1 MEPSHESVTEEGV
14 DGGVEPRLPGSG
26 GRVMMPPPE
35 RPRTIVVALGGN
47 ALQPPDGR
55 GDIHEQIAHTRASL
69 EPLVALAREGWGVA
83 VVHGNGPQIGDD
95 LWRNEAVRGEIPP
108 LPVGVLV
115 AGTGGWIGY
124 MIQQS
129 LQNALNRFGVKRDVV
144 TVITQ
149 VVVDADDPESLTP
162 VKPIGRV
169 MEDAQARRLEA
180 EGVPVKQTD
189 RGWRRLIASPTP
201 LRIVEHGQIRR
212 LVEAGT
218 IVIAAGG
225 GGSPV
230 YIDPKLGIE
239 GIDAVIDKDR
249 AAQVLAGD
257 IDATELVILTNV
269 DGVYRNFGTA
279 DQELMGRLTAAE
291 ARELLDS
298 DELGAGSMAPKVE
311 AAVAFVESGGT
322 AAHIGRLEA
331 GLDVVEGR
339 TGTTIRAE

>member
-1 MEPSHESVTEEGV
+1 
-14 DGGVEPRLPGSG
+14 
-26 GRVMMPPPE
+26 MMPPPDSKK
-35 RPRTIVVALGGN
+35 TIVVALGGN
-47 ALQPPDGR
+47 ALQPPGGR
-55 GDIHEQIAHTRASL
+55 GDIFEQFAHTRASL
-69 EPLVALAREGWGVA
+69 EPLVALAREGWRVA

-95 LWRNEAVRGEIPP
+95 LWRNEAVRDEIPP

-129 LQNALNRFGVKRDVV
+129 LQNALDRFGVKRDVV

-149 VVVDADDPESLTP
+149 VVVDPEDPASREP

-169 MEDAQARRLEA
+169 MGETAARRLKA
-180 EGVPVKQTD
+180 HGVPVKETD
-189 RGWRRLIASPTP
+189 KGWRRLIASPRP
-201 LRIVEHGQIRR
+201 IRIVEHGQIRR

-230 YIDPKLGIE
+230 YVDPKLGIE
-239 GIDAVIDKDR
+239 GLDGVVDKDR

-257 IDATELVILTNV
+257 IDASQLLILTDV
-269 DGVYRNFGTA
+269 DGVYRDFDT
-279 DQELMGRLTAAE
+279 DDRELVSELTVDE
-291 ARELLDS
+291 ARALLDS
-298 DELGAGSMAPKVE
+298 GELGAGSMAPKVE
-311 AAVAFVESGGT
+311 AAVAFVESGGAT
-322 AAHIGRLEA
+322 AHIGRLEA

-339 TGTTIRAE
+339 TGTTIRAD

>member
-1 MEPSHESVTEEGV
+1 
-14 DGGVEPRLPGSG
+14 
-26 GRVMMPPPE
+26 MMAPPD
-35 RPRTIVVALGGN
+35 RDRTIVVALGGN
-47 ALQPPDGR
+47 ALQPPEGH
-55 GDIHEQIAHTRASL
+55 GDIYEQFAHTRASL
-69 EPLVALAREGWGVA
+69 EPLVALAREGWRVA

-95 LWRNEAVRGEIPP
+95 LRRNEAVREEIPP

-129 LQNALNRFGVKRDVV
+129 LQNALDRFGVKREVV
-144 TVITQ
+144 TVVTQ
-149 VVVDADDPESLTP
+149 VVVDVDDPASREP
-162 VKPIGRV
+162 VKPIGRT
-169 MEDAQARRLEA
+169 MDEAAARRLETD
-180 EGVPVKQTD
+180 GIPVRETPG
-189 RGWRRLIASPTP
+189 GWRRIIASPRP
-201 LRIVEHGQIRR
+201 IRIVEHGQIRR
-212 LVEAGT
+212 LVESGS

-225 GGSPV
+225 GGIPV

-239 GIDAVIDKDR
+239 GMDAVIDKDR

-269 DGVYRNFGTA
+269 DGVYRNFGTEA
-279 DQELMGRLTAAE
+279 EELVPELTVDQ
-291 ARELLDS
+291 ARALLGS
-298 DELGAGSMAPKVE
+298 GELGAGSMAPKVE

-322 AAHIGRLEA
+322 AAHIGKLDA

>member
-1 MEPSHESVTEEGV
+1 
-14 DGGVEPRLPGSG
+14 
-26 GRVMMPPPE
+26 MPPPK
-35 RPRTIVVALGGN
+35 PWKTIVVALGGN
-47 ALQPPDGR
+47 ALQPPEGR
-55 GDIHEQIAHTRASL
+55 GDIHEQFAHTRASL

-95 LWRNEAVRGEIPP
+95 LRRNEVVSDEIPP

-129 LQNALNRFGVKRDVV
+129 LQNALDRFGVKRHVV

-149 VVVDADDPESLTP
+149 VVVDPDDPKSRRP
-162 VKPIGRV
+162 VKPIGRTLD
-169 MEDAQARRLEA
+169 EAAARKLEA
-180 EGVPVKQTD
+180 EGVALKRTKH
-189 RGWRRLIASPTP
+189 GWRRLIASPTP
-201 LRIVEHGQIRR
+201 IRIVEHGQIRR

-218 IVIAAGG
+218 IVVAAGG

-230 YIDPKLGIE
+230 YIDRKLGIE

-269 DGVYRNFGTA
+269 DGVYRQYGT
-279 DQELMGRLTAAE
+279 DHQELISELSVSE
-291 ARELLDS
+291 ARALLES
-298 DELGAGSMAPKVE
+298 GELGAGSMAPKVE

-322 AAHIGRLEA
+322 SAHIGRLES

-339 TGTTIRAE
+339 TGTTIRAD